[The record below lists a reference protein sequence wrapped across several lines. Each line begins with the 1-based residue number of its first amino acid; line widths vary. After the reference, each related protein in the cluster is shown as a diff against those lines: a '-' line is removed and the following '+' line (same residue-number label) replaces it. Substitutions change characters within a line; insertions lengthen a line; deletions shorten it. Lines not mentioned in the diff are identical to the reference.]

1 MLRSPSFS
9 FLWFSSNFLIA
20 WAILSSYL
28 LKSSYASL
36 ASFFLKPHP
45 TGFSS
50 SNYCIIFNNSWF
62 FATIYDWASASNLDL
77 STANCIYISSSV
89 FLLSSCWDAAFD
101 ISVAY
106 LINAYSFDCCYYRC
120 LAYFRSSSAFD
131 ISRSFAKPAVS
142 IAIAWKSFFFCFLD
156 PPPNPV

>member
-28 LKSSYASL
+28 LKSSPASPP
-36 ASFFLKPHP
+36 AFLKPHP

-50 SNYCIIFNNSWF
+50 SNYCITFNNSWF
-62 FATIYDWASASNLDL
+62 FARIAFWASASYLDL
-77 STANCIYISSSV
+77 SRTSCVYISSSV
-89 FLLSSCWDAAFD
+89 CLLSSCIDAYLD
-101 ISVAY
+101 KSSAY
-106 LINAYSFDCCYYRC
+106 LINIYSFDYCAYRA

-131 ISRSFAKPAVS
+131 ISRNFPKPAVS
-142 IAIAWKSFFFCFLD
+142 IAIAWKSFFFCFFGAA
-156 PPPNPV
+156 NPV